1 MHTTPPTA
9 HSFIP
14 MWLEPTLCTCSTF
27 AHPAFSVLCFGV
39 CISGP
44 IPTRVL
50 TQMEH
55 LLSLLSQS
63 SPALARAHTHRAS
76 QVTILVIGQV
86 MLYYTMKWLLRQV
99 CALAACCIFLDHCLC
114 AVLKHVHLS
123 NVRVSA
129 SSLPTCPLRVVTKQ
143 RSGFRTR
150 PLNASLVSP
159 PCLTAPDE
167 ALERIACIPTVP
179 HCSGL
184 LCCRC
189 NHLIWLRSLHVRA
202 YACVRSHSPLSPN
215 VVKHVL
221 FARRCVSLRATG
233 LCFSDL
239 ACAFEDSC
247 SFTTL

>member
-1 MHTTPPTA
+1 LHRRYKCTLQIWLWGAKRSIPSTLAMHTTPPTA

-63 SPALARAHTHRAS
+63 SPALTRAHTHRAS

-114 AVLKHVHLS
+114 CIETRAPQQ
-123 NVRVSA
+123 RVSA

-143 RSGFRTR
+143 QSGFRTR

-159 PCLTAPDE
+159 PCLTAPDF
-167 ALERIACIPTVP
+167 
-179 HCSGL
+179 
-184 LCCRC
+184 
-189 NHLIWLRSLHVRA
+189 
-202 YACVRSHSPLSPN
+202 
-215 VVKHVL
+215 
-221 FARRCVSLRATG
+221 FAVAVTI
-233 LCFSDL
+233 
-239 ACAFEDSC
+239 
-247 SFTTL
+247 